1 MKKDFAGK
9 NDSLLFCYYFCAC
22 FENEKMKSCSLYTLM
37 IAIFTCLLTWQVQ
50 AVSLIQPEVLI
61 ADSLL
66 TVNAIRKTSL
76 ADPDR
81 ALALLDMAE
90 SRKSMPRYQICWM
103 RAQIYGGDKQMER
116 IAVKWG
122 KLALEDDSVRNNPQ
136 YYFNMCRNLVESMIA
151 TGTYDEA
158 IRYARSMIDVLE
170 RAGKPKDNAHKAYWA
185 IARVYRE
192 TGDPDKA
199 YEEMPCTGK
208 SRK

>member
-1 MKKDFAGK
+1 M
-9 NDSLLFCYYFCAC
+9 
-22 FENEKMKSCSLYTLM
+22 
-37 IAIFTCLLTWQVQ
+37 
-50 AVSLIQPEVLI
+50 IQPEVLI

-81 ALALLDMAE
+81 ALALLDIAE

-151 TGTYDEA
+151 TGTYDTL
-158 IRYARSMIDVLE
+158 RSVDDRRT
-170 RAGKPKDNAHKAYWA
+170 RAG
-185 IARVYRE
+185 
-192 TGDPDKA
+192 G
-199 YEEMPCTGK
+199 
-208 SRK
+208 

>member
-1 MKKDFAGK
+1 MNLSIGWPSMKKDFAGK

-50 AVSLIQPEVLI
+50 AVSMIQPEVLI

-103 RAQIYGGDKQMER
+103 RAQIYGGD
-116 IAVKWG
+116 
-122 KLALEDDSVRNNPQ
+122 
-136 YYFNMCRNLVESMIA
+136 
-151 TGTYDEA
+151 
-158 IRYARSMIDVLE
+158 
-170 RAGKPKDNAHKAYWA
+170 
-185 IARVYRE
+185 
-192 TGDPDKA
+192 
-199 YEEMPCTGK
+199 
-208 SRK
+208 